1 MKRILFAIAIICA
14 ATFTMGAQSYGYVN
28 TQKIL
33 EKVPEYVK
41 AQSQLEAEA
50 SGYSKEI
57 ENSMKNVESLF
68 NRYQAEKPRL
78 NDQQR
83 LARENE
89 IISMEKEIK
98 ERQKGYFGEEGT
110 MAKITMELVNPIRDR
125 VQKAIELVA
134 AETGSAFVIDISSA
148 QGIIYTN
155 PRYDLTPKV
164 LKKLNLQ

>member
-125 VQKAIELVA
+125 VQKAIEQVA

-164 LKKLNLQ
+164 LKKINLQ

>member
-28 TQKIL
+28 IQKIL

-41 AQSQLEAEA
+41 AQNQLEVEA

-98 ERQKGYFGEEGT
+98 ERQNGYFGEEGT

-125 VQKAIELVA
+125 VQKAIEQVA

-155 PRYDLTPKV
+155 PRYDLTAKV
-164 LKKLNLQ
+164 LKKLNIQ

>member
-1 MKRILFAIAIICA
+1 MKTILFVIAIICA
-14 ATFTMGAQSYGYVN
+14 ATFSMGAQSYGYVN

-110 MAKITMELVNPIRDR
+110 MAKITMELVNPIREK
-125 VQKAIELVA
+125 VQKAIEQVA

-155 PRYDLTPKV
+155 PRYDLTAKV
-164 LKKLNLQ
+164 LKKLSLQ

>member
-1 MKRILFAIAIICA
+1 MKRILFAIAIFCA
-14 ATFTMGAQSYGYVN
+14 ATFTLGAQSYGYVN

-41 AQSQLEAEA
+41 AQSQLETEA

-57 ENSMKNVESLF
+57 ENSMKDVESLF

-78 NDQQR
+78 NEQQR

-89 IISMEKEIK
+89 IIAMEKEVK

-125 VQKAIELVA
+125 VQKAIEQVA

-155 PRYDLTPKV
+155 PRFDLTAKV
-164 LKKLNLQ
+164 LKKLNIQ

>member
-1 MKRILFAIAIICA
+1 MKRILFAIAIFCA
-14 ATFTMGAQSYGYVN
+14 ATFTLGAQSYGYVN

-41 AQSQLEAEA
+41 AQSQLETEA

-57 ENSMKNVESLF
+57 ENSMKNVESMF

-78 NDQQR
+78 NEQQR

-89 IISMEKEIK
+89 IIAMEKEVK

-110 MAKITMELVNPIRDR
+110 
-125 VQKAIELVA
+125 A

-155 PRYDLTPKV
+155 PRYDLTAKV